1 MALMN
6 HASLIVQHA
15 DQQRSYVTRQIAGET
30 LIVPVTGH
38 VMDLEAIY
46 VLNPV
51 ASRIWELL
59 RSPITREQIAGSI
72 AREFEVSLQ
81 TASDD
86 VAEFVESLRS
96 RGLIA
101 DAPAAV

>member
-1 MALMN
+1 MD

-15 DQQRSYVTRQIAGET
+15 DQRRSYVTRQIAGET

-38 VMDLEAIY
+38 VMDLDAIY

-59 RSPITREQIAGSI
+59 RSPTTPDRIADTI
-72 AREFEVSLQ
+72 ASEFEVSVQ
-81 TASDD
+81 TATND
-86 VAEFVESLRS
+86 VEEFVESLRS

-101 DAPAAV
+101 DAPAGA

>member
-1 MALMN
+1 MDQAGP
-6 HASLIVQHA
+6 IVQYA
-15 DQQRSYVTRQIAGET
+15 DERRSYVTRQIAGET

-38 VMDLEAIY
+38 VMDLDAIY

-59 RSPITREQIAGSI
+59 RSPITPERIAGTI
-72 AREFEVSLQ
+72 AGEFDVPDEIAA
-81 TASDD
+81 TD

-101 DAPAAV
+101 DAPAGS

>member
-1 MALMN
+1 MD

-15 DQQRSYVTRQIAGET
+15 DERRSYVTRHIAGET

-38 VMDLEAIY
+38 VMDLDAIY

-51 ASRIWELL
+51 ASRIWDLL
-59 RSPITREQIAGSI
+59 RSPTTSERIADTI
-72 AREFEVSLQ
+72 ASEFDVSVGIA
-81 TASDD
+81 TSD

-101 DAPAAV
+101 DAAAQDC